1 MRSKNQQRH
10 NKSVLLQDGGIYT
23 TRRKIGWNFIVSL
36 ATKKSILCKISH
48 TLSQSLH
55 TVALIAGFIANRT
68 PPPLLCLQL
77 SFSQVSVRA
86 IISKLDVELREDR

>member
-1 MRSKNQQRH
+1 MRSKNQLTH

-23 TRRKIGWNFIVSL
+23 TRRKIGWNFTVSL

-55 TVALIAGFIANRT
+55 TVALIAGT